1 MFTYGT
7 YVLEGEVH
15 AKFSLGDIWNLFQE
29 DALQK
34 TRKQF
39 LQANDRLYEGAELP
53 SKNRSSTEHRNY
65 QAST

>member
-39 LQANDRLYEGAELP
+39 LQTNDRLYEGAELP

>member
-1 MFTYGT
+1 MFAYGT

-15 AKFSLGDIWNLFQE
+15 AKFSLSDIWNLFQE

-39 LQANDRLYEGAELP
+39 LQANDRLYEGVELP
-53 SKNRSSTEHRNY
+53 SKNKSSTEHRDY